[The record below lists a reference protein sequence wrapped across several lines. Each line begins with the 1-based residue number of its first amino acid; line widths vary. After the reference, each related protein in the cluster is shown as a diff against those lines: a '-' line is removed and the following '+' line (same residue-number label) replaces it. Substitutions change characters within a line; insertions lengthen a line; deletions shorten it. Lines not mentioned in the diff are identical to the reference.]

1 MKSRL
6 LIALAAICF
15 FAQTGNAQTIVYDKY
30 FVGVD
35 LHWIWGKGSTSPSL
49 FFKIIDSKRKKSGN
63 FSSRKGW
70 RFRLNADYDKQ
81 ADVDLTMFPFEF
93 RPINTGSF
101 GLYSGYEWH
110 KGYKM
115 FDFFYGFD
123 LFLGAKNGLDLSYWL
138 YDWQPN
144 GQVEYWSSWINQ
156 KSIGAGPIAGL
167 SIKIIDGLHISLE
180 SAWYA
185 NFYRNKYISRYN
197 QDPANFVMGSGFKT
211 RLYPVNTLNVMFSFR

>member
-1 MKSRL
+1 ML
-6 LIALAAICF
+6 CL
-15 FAQTGNAQTIVYDKY
+15 FAFLGKAQNVVYDKY
-30 FVGVD
+30 YVGVD

-63 FSSRKGW
+63 FSMRKGW
-70 RFRLNADYDKQ
+70 RFRLSADYDKHAKFDTQ
-81 ADVDLTMFPFEF
+81 SFPYEYRSADSG
-93 RPINTGSF
+93 NF
-101 GLYSGYEWH
+101 GLYTGYEWH

-123 LFLGAKNGLDLSYWL
+123 LFLGANNGLESRYW
-138 YDWQPN
+138 YYNWQPN

-156 KSIGAGPIAGL
+156 KSIGAGPIGGL
-167 SIKIIDGLHISLE
+167 SIKIIEGLHISWE

-185 NFYRNKYISRYN
+185 SFYRNKYITRNN
-197 QDPANFVMGSGFKT
+197 QEPSTYVTGNGFRT